1 LPKIES
7 VVKSREIVTSIK
19 SIDQTY
25 WENVVEK
32 RNVYLSYGYLK
43 ALEESMKN
51 EMDFYYSIS
60 YNQNDEPVLV
70 SAFQIVTFTDK
81 RKHKPNQLISCVS
94 RAKSKLFT
102 FNVLVCG
109 NVFSDGENGFLFTNT
124 LSKTKAIDEM
134 VVVSKQI
141 KKQRKQA
148 NKKACIVLFK
158 EFWEKDNTYSKLFKD
173 HSFREFMIDVNMVLP
188 IHKSWNNLNDYL
200 FSLKTKYRT
209 RAKSVYKKSKELEF
223 RDLSSQEI
231 LNNKSRIEI
240 LFNNVAEK
248 SNFSF
253 GKIKPLVFV
262 KLKDELGAKFILKG
276 AFYKGELIGFSTAL
290 LNNNILEANY
300 VGIDYSHNNTYS
312 VYQRLLYDYI
322 EQAISLKVKEL
333 HLGRTSEL
341 IKSALGAVPE
351 NMNLYAKHNSTLH
364 NMALKPIFHF
374 ISPSKF
380 ELRKPFKQEFSN

>member
-1 LPKIES
+1 MPKIES

-173 HSFREFMIDVNMVLP
+173 HSFREFMIDVNMVTYP
-188 IHKSWNNLNDYL
+188 Q
-200 FSLKTKYRT
+200 
-209 RAKSVYKKSKELEF
+209 VLE
-223 RDLSSQEI
+223 
-231 LNNKSRIEI
+231 
-240 LFNNVAEK
+240 
-248 SNFSF
+248 
-253 GKIKPLVFV
+253 
-262 KLKDELGAKFILKG
+262 
-276 AFYKGELIGFSTAL
+276 
-290 LNNNILEANY
+290 
-300 VGIDYSHNNTYS
+300 
-312 VYQRLLYDYI
+312 
-322 EQAISLKVKEL
+322 
-333 HLGRTSEL
+333 
-341 IKSALGAVPE
+341 
-351 NMNLYAKHNSTLH
+351 
-364 NMALKPIFHF
+364 
-374 ISPSKF
+374 
-380 ELRKPFKQEFSN
+380 

>member
-1 LPKIES
+1 
-7 VVKSREIVTSIK
+7 
-19 SIDQTY
+19 
-25 WENVVEK
+25 
-32 RNVYLSYGYLK
+32 
-43 ALEESMKN
+43 
-51 EMDFYYSIS
+51 
-60 YNQNDEPVLV
+60 
-70 SAFQIVTFTDK
+70 
-81 RKHKPNQLISCVS
+81 
-94 RAKSKLFT
+94 
-102 FNVLVCG
+102 
-109 NVFSDGENGFLFTNT
+109 
-124 LSKTKAIDEM
+124 
-134 VVVSKQI
+134 
-141 KKQRKQA
+141 
-148 NKKACIVLFK
+148 
-158 EFWEKDNTYSKLFKD
+158 
-173 HSFREFMIDVNMVLP
+173 
-188 IHKSWNNLNDYL
+188 
-200 FSLKTKYRT
+200 
-209 RAKSVYKKSKELEF
+209 
-223 RDLSSQEI
+223 